1 LPGGGKTMT
10 VADMIAFASPI
21 LPATLASLV
30 LRGHWWRGFIAPL
43 QFSAVPVQAIL
54 VLAARLPA
62 AQIAAGFGIAIAI
75 AGLVAVVFREEW
87 FAHRAATVVF
97 RWDEFESGFRSY
109 LTDHPPES
117 DGSLTST

>member
-1 LPGGGKTMT
+1 MT
-10 VADMIAFASPI
+10 VPDIIALASPI
-21 LPATLASLV
+21 LPVTLANLV
-30 LRGHWWRGFIAPL
+30 LRGHWWRGFIVPL
-43 QFSAVPVQAIL
+43 QFGAVPVQAIL

-62 AQIAAGFGIAIAI
+62 AQAAAGAGMVIAIT
-75 AGLVAVVFREEW
+75 GLVAAVFREER

-97 RWDEFESGFRSY
+97 RWDEFESAFRSY